1 MKPEA
6 WLVKEFDSKGNLV
19 WYGLLMSE
27 PTELSWFQDLKKK
40 QHNLEII
47 PLIPDTNNI
56 KTVNNIKKYDSKLL
70 VEANNG
76 L

>member
-47 PLIPDTNNI
+47 PLVPDSANI
-56 KTVNNIKKYDSKLL
+56 KTVNNIKKYDSKRL

>member
-47 PLIPDTNNI
+47 PLIPDTDNI
-56 KTVNNIKKYDSKLL
+56 KTVSNIKKYDSKRL

>member
-47 PLIPDTNNI
+47 PLVPDTANI
-56 KTVNNIKKYDSKLL
+56 KTVNNIKKYDSKRL